1 MRIRTATLLRANL
14 LLVTLSANIATIT
27 YVIVGLL
34 FGLFSDGDLPYVD
47 SVAALTVVVMLLLR
61 RYAQHAFDAAL
72 QARKVQL
79 SDETPAASIELDCP
93 RLWFVQLHLAL
104 LGRHCDE

>member
-1 MRIRTATLLRANL
+1 MKLRTAAVLRANFL
-14 LLVTLSANIATIT
+14 LITLSANIATIT

-34 FGLFSDGDLPYVD
+34 FGLFSDGDLPYIE
-47 SVAALTVVVMLLLR
+47 SIAALTLVVMLLLR

-79 SDETPAASIELDCP
+79 SDNPPGASIEFDCP